1 MVTVAFRTQ
10 SNVQDVFH
18 RLIRSKV
25 GKLCVPHGNCWIR
38 PGKNPYN
45 YLRWFFLLVKN
56 QLILNAFVPACLES
70 VSTLEFVEKVGTRR
84 EKRNK

>member
-1 MVTVAFRTQ
+1 MEITGY
-10 SNVQDVFH
+10 D
-18 RLIRSKV
+18 
-25 GKLCVPHGNCWIR
+25 

-45 YLRWFFLLVKN
+45 YLRWFFLVVKN

-70 VSTLEFVEKVGTRR
+70 VSTLEFVQKVGTRR